1 MVRIAG
7 VNIPD
12 AKRIE
17 FALPYIFG
25 VGRSAAKRIL
35 RDANVDV
42 AKRASA
48 LTADEVNR
56 IRLIIEGNYTIEGE
70 LRRAIGANIK
80 RLTDIKAYRGS
91 RHIRKLPVR
100 GQRTRTNSRT
110 RRGNV
115 RKTTTSGKRKL
126 EKK

>member
-25 VGRSAAKRIL
+25 VGHSAAKRIL
-35 RDANVDV
+35 HDANVDV
-42 AKRASA
+42 AKRAGA
-48 LTADEVNR
+48 LSADEVNR
-56 IRLIIEGNYTIEGE
+56 IRLIIEKNYTIEGE
-70 LRRAIGANIK
+70 LRRAIGSNIK
-80 RLTDIKAYRGS
+80 RLTDIKTYRGS
-91 RHIRKLPVR
+91 RHVRKLPVR

>member
-7 VNIPD
+7 VTIPD
-12 AKRIE
+12 QKRIE

-25 VGRSAAKRIL
+25 IGLPMSRKIL
-35 RDANVDV
+35 ESSKVNKSKTTKD
-42 AKRASA
+42 
-48 LTADEVNR
+48 LTAEEIGR
-56 IRLIIEGNYTIEGE
+56 IRNLIEHDYAIEGE
-70 LRRAIGANIK
+70 LRRQIISNIK
-80 RLTDIKAYRGS
+80 RLKEIKSYRGT
-91 RHIRKLPVR
+91 RHLKGLPVR

-115 RKTTTSGKRKL
+115 RRTTTSGKRKA